1 MKTNNLIS
9 KSKFLFKSTLVAL
22 ALLFVNAVTA
32 NAQTVYVQLGF
43 TPDYSNWTSSF
54 NGYNTHVTYWQDA
67 EATIPASDPYVDI
80 NVKYVSRTNCGTKYV
95 QNFTGSTSQ
104 IEGNFFGQPYW
115 AEDYDYVTH
124 ETTTTTAWYE
134 LRPGTGYQIAN
145 EPYLL
150 GGPADYCP

>member
-1 MKTNNLIS
+1 MKNLIR
-9 KSKFLFKSTLVAL
+9 KSHLILKSTFVAL
-22 ALLFVNAVTA
+22 ALLFVNVVSA

-43 TPDYSNWTSSF
+43 TPDNYSSTF
-54 NGYNTHVTYWQDA
+54 IGYTTHVLFWQDA

-80 NVKYVSRTNCGTKYV
+80 NVKYVSRMNCGYKYE
-95 QNFTGSTSQ
+95 QNFTGSASY
-104 IEGNFFGQPYW
+104 IEGNAFGQAYW
-115 AEDYDYVTH
+115 AEDYDYITH